1 MYWNRVYI
9 VSVPLLLII
18 IHFFHSCCNKL
29 DLAVLSFSSRL
40 SRCLLAVSSSSFL
53 VWRSRSSRWFFR
65 RSCLS
70 ASSEVSAASA
80 AVLYRTTWEQKF
92 IFLIARFKSWRNG
105 WLYQQGQLRK
115 RQAMSRGTDWQMEST
130 NYRIVDRSN
139 VGEMSWK
146 SKDLFSK
153 MWSKMK
159 RSKRWVSNILI

>member
-80 AVLYRTTWEQKF
+80 AVLYRTTWEQMF
-92 IFLIARFKSWRNG
+92 SYLIARLKSWRMVGFTRKVN
-105 WLYQQGQLRK
+105 YVSAKQCREGQIDK
-115 RQAMSRGTDWQMEST
+115 WSRRTTELWTGPMLVKCRERVKTFFQKCDQRW
-130 NYRIVDRSN
+130 
-139 VGEMSWK
+139 
-146 SKDLFSK
+146 KDLK
-153 MWSKMK
+153 DGYQ
-159 RSKRWVSNILI
+159 IY